1 MGYASIMVYVDD
13 VDSANSRIALA
24 CDVAELFKAE
34 LIGVSASLP
43 IRPVIGPYPVGVV
56 MSNAWIEEEKLAEKE
71 VKRAEGRFRSIAGAR
86 RSHLV
91 WRAGVCDPAEL
102 VARQARKAD
111 VIILGP
117 DSGWPRSCNAANP
130 GDVLMAAGRPVFVS
144 PPNSALKPMLAH
156 VLIAWKDCREARR
169 AVADS
174 LPLLGKADK
183 ITIMEIA
190 EEAEQT
196 RNHQSVEDVADFI
209 RLHGKSATALAI
221 SSNGQSIAEQLL
233 AYADANGVGLIV
245 LGGYGH
251 ARTREWIF
259 GGVTRTLLETS
270 PICCLFS
277 H

>member
-1 MGYASIMVYVDD
+1 MVYVDD

-24 CDVAELFKAE
+24 CDLAELFKAE

-43 IRPVIGPYPVGVV
+43 ARPVIGPYPVGAV
-56 MSNAWIEEEKLAEKE
+56 MSNAWIEEEKLAERE
-71 VKRAEGRFRSIAGAR
+71 VRRAEGRFRSIAGAR
-86 RSHLV
+86 RSHLG
-91 WRAGVCDPAEL
+91 WQAGVCDPDEF

-174 LPLLGKADK
+174 LPLLGNADK
-183 ITIMEIA
+183 ITIIEIA
-190 EEAEQT
+190 EAADQA
-196 RNHQSVEDVADFI
+196 RNRQSVEDVADFI

-221 SSNGQSIAEQLL
+221 ASNGQSTAEQIL

-259 GGVTRTLLETS
+259 GGVTRTLLQTS